1 MKSKVLTVAFVIAAL
16 LVGWFAKPSPNC
28 KCDPCTCE
36 NCDCK
41 ALVPMV
47 DDSAKGYVT
56 VIVPPGYAGW
66 ATAWADSKIKSEN
79 HYTVLLTSSPLY
91 KERFAKAVPHTPC
104 ILLQNS
110 HGKVIDKL
118 YDTKAAEC
126 CPWKRKKKE
135 EPEQEAAP
143 VPEDVKQEIAEEK
156 EHSGA
161 YILIALAGAAAGLAA
176 VWHERKTTPT
186 KKS

>member
-1 MKSKVLTVAFVIAAL
+1 MKSKVLTIVLCTLAFGLA
-16 LVGWFAKPSPNC
+16 WFAKPTSAC

-36 NCDCK
+36 QCDCK
-41 ALVPMV
+41 ALVPTI

-56 VIVPPGYAGW
+56 VIVQPGYQGW
-66 ATAWADSKIKSEN
+66 AMTWADSKIKSEN
-79 HYTVLLTSSPLY
+79 HYTVLLTTSPLY

-110 HGKVIDKL
+110 YGKVIDKL

-126 CPWKRKKKE
+126 CPWKRRKKE

-156 EHSGA
+156 EHSGV
-161 YILIALAGAAAGLAA
+161 YILLALAGAGVGLAS
-176 VWHERKTTPT
+176 VWHDRKTTPS